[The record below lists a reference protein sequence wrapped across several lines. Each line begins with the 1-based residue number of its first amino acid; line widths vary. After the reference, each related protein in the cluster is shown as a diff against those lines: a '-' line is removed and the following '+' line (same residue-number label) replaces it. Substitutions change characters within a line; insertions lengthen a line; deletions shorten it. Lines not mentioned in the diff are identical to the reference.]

1 MKIVV
6 LADLHGNMVAT
17 EAMERELD
25 RIQPDDI
32 WFLGDAVGKGPESDQ
47 TVDWVRKHCR
57 HWIAGNWDRVL
68 TMYPDYNAFVIQQI
82 GQERLDWLNSLPLE
96 DELEISGIRFRLVH
110 GRFLDPMYVSDD
122 PDEKLRAGFRF
133 HDGRPEA
140 GSLICADT
148 HTPFIRP
155 LEDGYVI
162 NTGSVGN
169 NLGVPRAH
177 ALLLEGEKGP
187 GPLGITILSVPYDN
201 RLAAERAEL
210 YPGLPKKEV
219 YQQEVTLGIYSRKPG
234 PAAESK

>member
-17 EAMERELD
+17 EAIERELTK
-25 RIQPDDI
+25 IQPDDV
-32 WFLGDAVGKGPESDQ
+32 WFLGDAVGKGPESDK
-47 TVDWVRKHCR
+47 TIDWVREHCN
-57 HWIAGNWDRVL
+57 HWIAGNWDRIL
-68 TMYPDYNAFVIQQI
+68 SQAPDYNAFYIKQI

-96 DELEISGIRFRLVH
+96 DELTISGLRFRLVH
-110 GRFLDPMYVSDD
+110 GRFLDPMYIGDD

-140 GSLICADT
+140 NGLICADT

-155 LEDGYVI
+155 LDDGYAI

-177 ALLLEGEKGP
+177 ALLLEGEDGP
-187 GPLGITILSVPYDN
+187 GTLRFTILSVPYDN
-201 RLAAERAEL
+201 QKAAEIADG
-210 YPGLPKKEV
+210 YPDLPKKEG
-219 YQQEVTLGIYSRKPG
+219 YQREVMMGIYSR
-234 PAAESK
+234 